1 MVQNINVFLDT
12 FIFLKTNLL
21 KRMKNTFPYLKLK
34 MALSILFIGASVVLF
49 AQGSRQ
55 GMRSKSDFWQKV
67 QFGGGIGLSMGSGYT
82 NITLAPSAI
91 YNFNPYVAFGLGAQY
106 GYIKQQNNYT
116 SNLYGGS
123 AIALFNPVEK
133 IQLSIEYE
141 QLRVNANWISPVGYS
156 RDFWNTGLFL
166 GGGYRA
172 GGVTIGARYNV
183 LFNKNNAV
191 YSQAFMP
198 FLRVYF

>member
-1 MVQNINVFLDT
+1 
-12 FIFLKTNLL
+12 
-21 KRMKNTFPYLKLK
+21 MKNTFPYLKLK

-67 QFGGGIGLSMGSGYT
+67 QFGGGMGLSMGSGYT

-123 AIALFNPVEK
+123 VIALFNPVEK

-141 QLRVNANWISPVGYS
+141 QLRVNANWVSPVGYS

>member
-1 MVQNINVFLDT
+1 
-12 FIFLKTNLL
+12 
-21 KRMKNTFPYLKLK
+21 MKNTSPYSKLK
-34 MALSILFIGASVVLF
+34 IILMVLTIFLGVVLF
-49 AQGSRQ
+49 AQGSRS
-55 GMRSKSDFWQKV
+55 GMPSQSDFWQKV

-123 AIALFNPVEK
+123 AIALFNPIEK
-133 IQLSIEYE
+133 IQLSVEYE
-141 QLRVNANWISPVGYS
+141 QLRVNANWTGTSVYS

-166 GGGYRA
+166 GGGYRSGNVTV
-172 GGVTIGARYNV
+172 GGRYNV
-183 LFNKNNAV
+183 LFNKDNGV
-191 YSQAFMP
+191 YTQAFMP